1 MTTIIFVLLI
11 ISLLSV
17 FALDIRQKNR
27 SYIVPINKHPA
38 HQRDE

>member
-1 MTTIIFVLLI
+1 MATIILI
-11 ISLLSV
+11 FLIVSLFAV

-27 SYIVPINKHPA
+27 PYIVPTNKHPA

>member
-1 MTTIIFVLLI
+1 MATIFFVLLI

-27 SYIVPINKHPA
+27 LYTVPTDKHPTP
-38 HQRDE
+38 HRDE